1 MKGLNGTGTTTHS
14 SVTISSVS
22 HYTCPHS
29 ANFSRE
35 VNSAI
40 LSWSLVVIASIASL
54 LAVITNVLV
63 IIVIKRTKHLQSRS
77 NFLLANLAVADILM
91 GAVCMPFFAAAELL
105 MLHQASFEYICI
117 VDSVRIRL
125 TIFLTFS
132 SLCHLTF
139 IAWERYVAVRKWK
152 SYKAIVTKGRV
163 RMLAIIGWLVATV
176 YFIIILA
183 IGINKTTVNKLFI
196 TTAVLVAFCS
206 IAIVFFYAMVY
217 LELRKR
223 NLTDITQTTSRRKN
237 FESKVAKTSCLVT
250 VALVVSFVPGIM
262 IAIFLQLFPAL
273 RRSSLFRVPGFL
285 FTLNSLLNPLI
296 YFYTN
301 QRFRNALLNLLKVR
315 KSLAIHQSEHFRR
328 RKDLSAS
335 FECVDMQIG
344 ERDIG
349 LPRSGSF
356 DAAQV
361 SELVHPWSHEI
372 NLKRFMSAP
381 SGPER
386 ISYLEG
392 SPRNQHFSTL
402 TTTASIHVESWQCQ
416 IERNYSKRRGAF
428 LEALQTTNKQIHLGR
443 PASCDP
449 AINQLDCGNRE
460 PHKKMLNRSLSMP
473 SLGKSNNMFKCFAKP
488 LVHAERITT
497 ATRKEKNIG
506 RCGMTES
513 YPSLQK
519 KDIHQRSTSFTCKS
533 PRSKSLE
540 HANCVI

>member
-1 MKGLNGTGTTTHS
+1 MKGLNGTGTTTNS
-14 SVTISSVS
+14 SITISSVPR
-22 HYTCPHS
+22 YTCPYS
-29 ANFSRE
+29 ANFSWE

-40 LSWSLVVIASIASL
+40 LSWSLVVIASIVSL

-63 IIVIKRTKHLQSRS
+63 IIVIKRTKHLQSPS

-91 GAVCMPFFAAAELL
+91 GAVCMPLFATTKIL
-105 MLHQASFEYICI
+105 MVHQASFEYICI
-117 VDSVRIRL
+117 IDSLRMRL
-125 TIFLTFS
+125 TVFLTFS

-163 RMLAIIGWLVATV
+163 RMLAIMGWLVATV

-183 IGINKTTVNKLFI
+183 IGMDKKSVDKLVITTV
-196 TTAVLVAFCS
+196 VLVTFCS
-206 IAIVFFYAMVY
+206 IVIVFFYAMVY

-223 NLTDITQTTSRRKN
+223 NLSDIGQTTLRRTN
-237 FESKVAKTSCLVT
+237 LESKVAKTTGLVT
-250 VALVVSFVPGIM
+250 VALVVSFFPGMM

-273 RRSSLFRVPGFL
+273 RRSSLVRVPGFL

-296 YFYTN
+296 YLYTN

-315 KSLAIHQSEHFRR
+315 KSRAIPPAEHFRR
-328 RKDLSAS
+328 RKDPSAS
-335 FECVDMQIG
+335 FECVDLQIG
-344 ERDIG
+344 ERDIA
-349 LPRSGSF
+349 LTRSGSL
-356 DAAQV
+356 DATLV
-361 SELVHPWSHEI
+361 SKLVHPWPREI
-372 NLKRFMSAP
+372 KLKRFMSAP
-381 SGPER
+381 SRPER
-386 ISYLEG
+386 NSYLEG
-392 SPRNQHFSTL
+392 SQGNQHFSTL

-416 IERNYSKRRGAF
+416 IERNYSKRQGAF
-428 LEALQTTNKQIHLGR
+428 LDELQTTNKQIHLGR

-460 PHKKMLNRSLSMP
+460 PHKKMLNRFLSMP

-506 RCGMTES
+506 RCRMTES
-513 YPSLQK
+513 YPNLQK
-519 KDIHQRSTSFTCKS
+519 KRHTSAFHI
-533 PRSKSLE
+533 L
-540 HANCVI
+540 HV